1 MRKGSNLRRFFT
13 RSGAVVLVA
22 GPASLLLS
30 APAWAPPPPPSLP
43 YPPAGVTA
51 TPGNGQAIVTWQS
64 ESPTCNIYFCPP
76 SPAGYVA
83 RTAHH
88 MVHYSCTAPGINSS
102 ACTITGLTNGV
113 KYKVHASA
121 YIIRANGELRPGGA
135 DPSVTVTP
143 EP

>member
-1 MRKGSNLRRFFT
+1 
-13 RSGAVVLVA
+13 
-22 GPASLLLS
+22 
-30 APAWAPPPPPSLP
+30 
-43 YPPAGVTA
+43 
-51 TPGNGQAIVTWQS
+51 
-64 ESPTCNIYFCPP
+64 
-76 SPAGYVA
+76 
-83 RTAHH
+83 